1 MSECPI
7 CIEKYTK
14 RDRKKIECVKCG
26 NLACV
31 TCCKNYILGSI
42 NEAHC
47 MGCKNPWDRKFLVDN
62 FTYKFVSEDYKT
74 FLENILY
81 DREKSNMGEAY
92 RVLDAYNKADDMEKE
107 LDELKLTRSE
117 LTRKIRDIDSN
128 IYSISYNVK
137 QIRNGKYTINNE
149 KSQYKFFGH
158 CPRDNCRGV
167 ITEKIKCNVCNQ
179 RVCKSCKEPI
189 GDGVND
195 LKLHSCNP
203 DTLETI
209 KSIKDCSKPC
219 PKCKVSIYKIDG
231 CNQMFCTQ
239 CNISFCW
246 RTGEIYKGRNIHN
259 PHYFEW
265 LNNGGATGATG
276 AMVDGGGMCNGDGF
290 ISTFI
295 RRSGYR
301 YRYQLDRN
309 RMILYDNLRTFIDIS
324 RRIIPT
330 LRDKTVVDD
339 KILNSKVD
347 YLNGYIDDNKL
358 KKIIQDVDIKVHR
371 LNENIN
377 ILESLVSGFSV
388 IIRDMFGD
396 SFPKNLEDS
405 KHSELNN
412 NIENLIRFSET
423 LSSEFRK
430 KYKTRSYILRWKDTR
445 LDYDKKTLI
454 EIVSV

>member
-62 FTYKFVSEDYKT
+62 FTYKFVSNDYKT

-92 RVLDAYNKADDMEKE
+92 RVLDAYNKADEMDREIE
-107 LDELKLTRSE
+107 ELKSTRRE
-117 LTRKIRDIDSN
+117 LVMRIRDIDSTVAN
-128 IYSISYNVK
+128 MCYNVR
-137 QIRNGKYTINNE
+137 QIRNGKYTITE

-158 CPRDNCRGV
+158 CPNDNCRGV

-189 GDGVND
+189 GDGVDD

-265 LNNGGATGATG
+265 LNSGGGAG
-276 AMVDGGGMCNGDGF
+276 AMADGGGMCNAVGF
-290 ISTFI
+290 ISTFM
-295 RRSGYR
+295 RSSGYR
-301 YRYQLDRN
+301 YELDRN
-309 RMILYDNLRTFIDIS
+309 RKALYDNLRTFVDIS

-330 LRDKTVVDD
+330 LRDKTVVDS

-358 KKIIQDVDIKVHR
+358 KKIVQDVDIKVQR

-396 SFPKNLEDS
+396 SFPKKVEDS
-405 KHSELNN
+405 KHQELNN
-412 NIENLIRFSET
+412 HLGNLIRFSET
-423 LSSEFRK
+423 LTKEFHK
-430 KYKTRSYILRWKDTR
+430 KYKTRCYKLQWKD
-445 LDYDKKTLI
+445 
-454 EIVSV
+454 IVNQYSDSKSFIDVVNV